1 MRIRDPWWKNSD
13 PASGMEKIR
22 IRDPGWTKLGSGINI
37 PDPQHCF
44 LHSSVAGPYLSFLN
58 CSAMRDIAAVA
69 SVATED
75 LTILL
80 PGIEVD
86 FIKSFLNES
95 QADTSESNFGDREA
109 PSSEQT
115 ANTRLSVIQSPPPPD
130 LNNKFQ
136 CSVCEFRAR
145 SRGNLSQHMN
155 SRHGKIRYKC
165 GAAGC
170 PFVTTTRINLAR
182 HRRTLHDG
190 VRFNC
195 DSCPYSASSRAKLN
209 IHHRTAHEGLRF
221 PCALCAFSGTARASL
236 KRHMATRHEGV
247 RIPCPDCTR
256 DFSSAQ
262 HLKVHTESV
271 HEGRR
276 YRCEECT
283 YVATTRGHLRAH
295 LKGVHHLLLHP
306 TDH

>member
-1 MRIRDPWWKNSD
+1 ML
-13 PASGMEKIR
+13 
-22 IRDPGWTKLGSGINI
+22 IRDPGWKKFGSGTEKKIESGINI

-44 LHSSVAGPYLSFLN
+44 FRSSAAGPYLPFVN

-80 PGIEVD
+80 PGIEIS
-86 FIKSFLNES
+86 FIKSFLNDGR
-95 QADTSESNFGDREA
+95 ADSFHTSDSNFGDREE
-109 PSSEQT
+109 PSRGQT
-115 ANTRLSVIQSPPPPD
+115 ANTRLSVIQSPPPPPR

-195 DSCPYSASSRAKLN
+195 DTCPYSASSRAKLN
-209 IHHRTAHEGLRF
+209 IHRRTAHEGLRF

-247 RIPCPDCTR
+247 RIPCPGCSR

-295 LKGVHHLLLHP
+295 LKRVHHLLLHP